1 MALYYSPSSGS
12 LLRSQVRLAAGIG
25 LVALSG
31 GLIVALRALPYS
43 SVRLAAVDPSEA
55 LRPPT
60 TSFAMGP
67 LHWQVSDLS
76 RSPALEPFRKA
87 MRASC
92 GDAKGLEAAECATKV
107 LTERIPLGEPS
118 TEFVRSDFDPVV
130 HLEAHMAG
138 APGHCLTRSAI
149 LATELLAVG
158 IPARVVQFVPVEE
171 KGHTLVEVWDVARGW
186 TVVDPLTGGFATGA
200 SSHSAAADLLAQP
213 ASVEWRPFSFTKAGD
228 TERAQQTEHY
238 RRLLEGN
245 VLYPEPW
252 LYLRVGEHVAPWPFR
267 GEYVR
272 VGPAFLVLGPLQQ
285 FLFWV
290 IPAVALLGVALCAT
304 GWRRSAPA
312 REAALETTIPPRS
325 VRQVGGLPVELGD

>member
-1 MALYYSPSSGS
+1 M
-12 LLRSQVRLAAGIG
+12 RLAAGIG
-25 LVALSG
+25 LAALSG
-31 GLIVALRALPYS
+31 GLAMALWALPYS
-43 SVRLAAVDPSEA
+43 SVRLKAVDPSEA

-60 TSFAMGP
+60 TAFAVGP
-67 LHWQVSDLS
+67 LNWQVSDMAT
-76 RSPALEPFRKA
+76 SPALEPFRKT

-92 GDAKGLEAAECATKV
+92 GGAQGLAAAECATRV
-107 LTERIPLGEPS
+107 LAERIPLGEPS

-186 TVVDPLTGGFATGA
+186 TVVDPLSGGLVTGA
-200 SSHSAAADLLAQP
+200 SSRSAAADLLAQP
-213 ASVEWRPFSFTKAGD
+213 ASVEWQPFSFTRAGAI
-228 TERAQQTEHY
+228 ERAQQTEHY
-238 RRLLEGN
+238 RRLLCGN

-267 GEYVR
+267 GEYAR
-272 VGPAFLVLGPLQQ
+272 VGPAFLTLGPLQQ

-290 IPAVALLGVALCAT
+290 IPALALLGVALCAT

-312 REAALETTIPPRS
+312 HEAALETTIPPPS
-325 VRQVGGLPVELGD
+325 VRQVGGLDYPSS